1 MKLQTKSIIL
11 HANILITAYDQ
22 MSAKVSL
29 AIPML
34 WAGIELKFRKEFS
47 KIFLEYVAMVT
58 TEGSLIQNM
67 SSSSCAKKSA

>member
-11 HANILITAYDQ
+11 HVNILITVYDQ

-47 KIFLEYVAMVT
+47 KIFL
-58 TEGSLIQNM
+58 
-67 SSSSCAKKSA
+67 